1 MKEEL
6 LEVLASH
13 AGCQYLSDLHL
24 PWAAASL
31 VNVLP
36 ALPAGRFSLWQWND
50 AVQYIS
56 ISSKSFSIPV
66 SRSFSRQED
75 AKAFLS
81 CFCSSLLQEEGLR

>member
-50 AVQYIS
+50 AVQYIAG
-56 ISSKSFSIPV
+56 V

>member
-24 PWAAASL
+24 PWAAAAL

-50 AVQYIS
+50 AVQYIAG
-56 ISSKSFSIPV
+56 V

>member
-6 LEVLASH
+6 LEILAMH

-24 PWAAASL
+24 PWAAVSL
-31 VNVLP
+31 ANVLP
-36 ALPAGRFSLWQWND
+36 ALPAERFSLWQWND
-50 AVQYIS
+50 AVQYITG
-56 ISSKSFSIPV
+56 V

-81 CFCSSLLQEEGLR
+81 CFCSRLLQEEGLR

>member
-24 PWAAASL
+24 PWAAAAL

-50 AVQYIS
+50 AVQYIAG
-56 ISSKSFSIPV
+56 V
-66 SRSFSRQED
+66 SCSFSRQED

-81 CFCSSLLQEEGLR
+81 CFCSGLLQEEGLR